1 MLPFETYDI
10 QTRLVEGDQLALKAL
25 YDRYSNKLFQLAFA
39 IVRSKE
45 MAEEVV
51 EDVFIKVWKK
61 RVQLR
66 KIENLTFYLYVMTKN
81 CSRDYLRK
89 YGNKKSINLDE
100 VALPFYRVDA
110 TPEDLMITEEAINQ
124 INKAINEL
132 PTKCRLIFKLVKE
145 DGLKYREVAE
155 LLHLN
160 IKTVENQVGIA
171 LKKIHSVVN
180 KFLPK
185 SVRSKFP

>member
-1 MLPFETYDI
+1 MTFDTYDLQI
-10 QTRLVEGDQLALKAL
+10 RLSAGDQIALKAL
-25 YDRYSNKLFQLAFA
+25 YDRYSSKLFQLAFA

-61 RVQLR
+61 RIQLGR
-66 KIENLTFYLYVMTKN
+66 IENFTFYLYVMTKN

-110 TPEDLMITEEAINQ
+110 TPEDLMITEEVINQ

-160 IKTVENQVGIA
+160 RKTVENQVGIA

-180 KFLPK
+180 KSLPR
-185 SVRSKFP
+185 SVRSPFL

>member
-1 MLPFETYDI
+1 MLPFDTYDLQI
-10 QTRLVEGDQLALKAL
+10 RLAEGDQIALKTL
-25 YDRYSNKLFQLAFA
+25 YDRYSTKLFQLAFA

-61 RVQLR
+61 RVQLGR
-66 KIENLTFYLYVMTKN
+66 IENFTFYLYVMTKN

-100 VALPFYRVDA
+100 VALPFYRVDT
-110 TPEDLMITEEAINQ
+110 TPEDLMITEEVIHQ
-124 INKAINEL
+124 INKGINEL

-155 LLHLN
+155 LLHLSR
-160 IKTVENQVGIA
+160 KTVENQIGIA
-171 LKKIHSVVN
+171 LKKIHGVVN
-180 KFLPK
+180 KTLPR
-185 SVRSKFP
+185 SVRSNFL